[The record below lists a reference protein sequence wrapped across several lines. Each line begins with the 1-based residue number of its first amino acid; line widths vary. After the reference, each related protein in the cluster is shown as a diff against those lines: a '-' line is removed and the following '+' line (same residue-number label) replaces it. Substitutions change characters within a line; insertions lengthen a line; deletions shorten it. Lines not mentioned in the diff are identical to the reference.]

1 MTKVIVE
8 LRVPKLDMSLV
19 PNLMRMC
26 EDYGFEYD
34 ETWRAILPTD
44 KSISL
49 TKEPIAGT
57 VCIRGEIPEEKIE
70 ELKRAPNVEDVWTD
84 AKIAPFDSETLDI
97 TRPCEPYDC
106 GHLTAKG
113 DLDDVVRYLGADYIW
128 NEGYKGA
135 GIAIAICDTGVDK
148 GEVPAYSDGWS
159 PSTVYGPGTDAGSH
173 GTMCAYDATYICPE
187 AKIYD
192 IGVLKG
198 SGSVEGVLSDAI
210 SGFQW
215 AIDKFKADGTPQV
228 MSNSW
233 GIYQESWGPDY
244 ARNQNHPFTRKVKE
258 AIQLGI
264 IVTFAAGNCGPTCPS
279 TRCDGDVGTGRSIW
293 GANSLAEVITFGA
306 ANIRDEWIGYSSC
319 GPGALDDKKPD
330 LCSISHFKGYR
341 DCDNGTSTANPVGA
355 AVIALLKSVKGDL
368 TPVEAKSALQE
379 TSKDCCHSGW
389 DIYSG
394 SGIINAKAA
403 HIRLTESDGPDPTE
417 LCAEIKKARNEI
429 QEGIAALDLL
439 IEKHCKG

>member
-8 LRVPKLDMSLV
+8 LRVPKLDMAQVMDLV
-19 PNLMRMC
+19 RMC
-26 EDYGFEYD
+26 EDYGFESD
-34 ETWRAILPTD
+34 ETWRAILPTE

-70 ELKRAPNVEDVWTD
+70 ELKRAPNVENVWTD
-84 AKIAPFDSETLDI
+84 AKIVPFNYELELTH
-97 TRPCEPYDC
+97 PCEPYDC

-113 DLDDVVRYLGADYIW
+113 NLDDVVRYLGADSIW
-128 NEGYKGA
+128 DEGYKGA

-148 GEVPAYSDGWS
+148 SKVPAYSDGWS
-159 PSTVYGPGTDAGSH
+159 PSTIYGPGTDAGSH
-173 GTMCAYDATYICPE
+173 GTMCAYDATHICLE

-244 ARNQNHPFTRKVKE
+244 ARNPNHPFTRKVKE
-258 AIQLGI
+258 AIKLGI
-264 IVTFAAGNCGPTCPS
+264 IVTFAAGNCGPMCPS
-279 TRCDGDVGTGRSIW
+279 TRCGNDTGSGRSIW
-293 GANSLAEVITFGA
+293 GANSLTEVITFGA

-355 AVIALLKSVKGDL
+355 AVIALLMSVDGDL
-368 TPVEAKSALQE
+368 TPAEVKSALQD
-379 TSKDCCHSGW
+379 TSKDCCNSGW
-389 DIYSG
+389 DNYSG

-403 HIRLTESDGPDPTE
+403 YIKINGSDETDLTK

-429 QEGIAALDLL
+429 QEGIEALDIL
-439 IEKHCKG
+439 IENHCKG